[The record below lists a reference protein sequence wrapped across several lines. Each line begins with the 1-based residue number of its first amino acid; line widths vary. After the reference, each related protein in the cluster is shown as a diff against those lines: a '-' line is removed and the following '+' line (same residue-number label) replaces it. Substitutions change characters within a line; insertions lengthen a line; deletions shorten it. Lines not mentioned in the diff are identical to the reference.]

1 MASLQDT
8 VFSLPI
14 VDTHAH
20 IRQWRDIPQPFT
32 AFDFFNSSG
41 CLRASWTHAGALSR
55 QEFRAFKRFDD
66 WPSLSSAIDR
76 VKTLAFYRMLLAGLK
91 SLYGMDFEELD
102 EKSFAELSEKLEAAY
117 KNPDWYRVV
126 LRDKAGLKV
135 ILQDS
140 PGESDRSL
148 FTRVARFDSY
158 IWFGKP
164 AWAGKIT
171 EKHGKERASSL
182 SGLVECLR
190 RDFKEAL
197 EDGAAAIKS
206 NVCWSRTLEFLPTTE
221 AEAEDALAKC
231 PSDEGAI
238 RTLGDYMMYQI
249 AELCAEHDIPLQIHT
264 GPAGGID
271 HVVQYGNPLNL
282 NSIILHNPE
291 TRFIIFHAGGPFVSE
306 CCSLATQFQNV
317 YLDLCGV
324 FGREWLRNILDDWIE
339 FVPHGKLMW
348 GTDVG
353 TVEEAYAVT
362 LNFRQVL
369 TNFLDDRIKSGYLS
383 RATAKEFAQAILAGN
398 ASRILRLP
406 SLA

>member
-1 MASLQDT
+1 MQDM

-20 IRQWRDIPQPFT
+20 IRQWPDIPQPFT
-32 AFDFFNSSG
+32 ALEFFNSAG
-41 CLRASWTHAGALSR
+41 YLRAFWTHAGVISR
-55 QEFRAFKRFDD
+55 AEYRSSKRFED
-66 WPSLSSAIDR
+66 WPSLSSAIDHI
-76 VKTLAFYRMLLAGLK
+76 KTLAFYRILLDGLK
-91 SLYGMDFEELD
+91 NLYDLDFEELN
-102 EKSFAELSEKLEAAY
+102 EKSFAELGERLEAAY
-117 KNPDWYRVV
+117 KNPDWYQTV

-164 AWAGKIT
+164 SWAEKII
-171 EKHGKERASSL
+171 EKHGKERTSSL
-182 SGLVECLR
+182 GGLVECLR
-190 RDFKEAL
+190 RDFAEAL
-197 EDGAAAIKS
+197 EDGAASVKS
-206 NVCWSRTLEFLPTTE
+206 NVCWARTLEFLPVTQ
-221 AEAEDALAKC
+221 AEAENALAK
-231 PSDEGAI
+231 SDEGSVK
-238 RTLGDYMMYQI
+238 TLGDYMMSKI

-271 HVVQYGNPLNL
+271 HMVQYGNPLNL
-282 NSIILHNPE
+282 NSLILRNPE
-291 TRFIIFHAGGPFVSE
+291 TRFSIFHAGGPFTKE
-306 CCSLATQFQNV
+306 CCALASQSPNV

-324 FGREWLRNILDDWIE
+324 FGREWVRHILDDWIE

-369 TNFLDDRIKSGYLS
+369 SNFLSDRVKSGYLS
-383 RATAKEFAQAILAGN
+383 RTTAEEFARAILADN
-398 ASRILRLP
+398 AKRILRLP